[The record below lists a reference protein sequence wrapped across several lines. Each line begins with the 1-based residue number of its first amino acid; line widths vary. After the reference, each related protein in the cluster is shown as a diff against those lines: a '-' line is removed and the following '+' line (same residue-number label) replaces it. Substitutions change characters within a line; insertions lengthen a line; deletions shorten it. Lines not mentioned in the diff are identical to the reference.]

1 MKSFN
6 IMTKRFCVRKLKLF
20 DVNLNYLQWFKEKE
34 IQNFIGKTNYKN
46 ISELKNYFKIEN
58 KKKDTIFLG
67 IFTKQNNQHIG
78 NIKFYNLHKV
88 KNSCELGIMIGN
100 KNWRNKSVAYETL
113 VSCLKNLKKNFLIK
127 TIYLGVEKKNHS
139 AVKLYKKIGFNIT
152 KIRIKNHRHIM
163 DMEKIL

>member
-1 MKSFN
+1 MKNFS

-20 DVNLNYLQWFKEKE
+20 DVNLNYMQWFKEKK

-46 ISELKNYFKIEN
+46 ISELKDYFKNEN

-67 IFTKQNNQHIG
+67 IFTKQNKQHIG
-78 NIKFYNLHKV
+78 NIKFYNLCKV

-113 VSCLKNLKKNFLIK
+113 VSCLKNLKKNFLMEK
-127 TIYLGVEKKNHS
+127 IYLGVEKKNYY
-139 AVKLYKKIGFNIT
+139 AVKLYKKIGFNII
-152 KIRIKNHRHIM
+152 KIRIKNHRNIL

>member
-1 MKSFN
+1 MKNFN
-6 IMTKRFCVRKLKLF
+6 IMTKRFCVRNLKLF
-20 DVNLNYLQWFKEKE
+20 DINLNYMQWFKEKK

-46 ISELKNYFKIEN
+46 ISELEDYFKDEN

-67 IFTKQNNQHIG
+67 IFEKQNNQHIG
-78 NIKFYNLHKV
+78 NIKFYNLCKV

-113 VSCLKNLKKNFLIK
+113 VSCLKNLKKNFLMK
-127 TIYLGVEKKNHS
+127 KIYLGVKKKNYY
-139 AVKLYKKIGFNIT
+139 AVKLYKKIGFNII
-152 KIRIKNHRHIM
+152 KIRIRNHSHIL

>member
-1 MKSFN
+1 
-6 IMTKRFCVRKLKLF
+6 MTKRFCVRNLKLF
-20 DVNLNYLQWFKEKE
+20 DINLNYMQWFKEKK

-46 ISELKNYFKIEN
+46 ISELEDYFKDEN

-67 IFTKQNNQHIG
+67 IFEKQNNQHIG
-78 NIKFYNLHKV
+78 NIKFYNLCKV

-113 VSCLKNLKKNFLIK
+113 VSCLKNLKKNFLMK
-127 TIYLGVEKKNHS
+127 KIYLGVEKKNYY
-139 AVKLYKKIGFNIT
+139 AVKLYKKIGFNII
-152 KIRIKNHRHIM
+152 KIRIRNHSHIL

>member
-1 MKSFN
+1 MKNFS

-20 DVNLNYLQWFKEKE
+20 DVNLNYMQWFKEKK

-46 ISELKNYFKIEN
+46 ISELKDYFKNEN

-67 IFTKQNNQHIG
+67 IFTKQNKQHIG
-78 NIKFYNLHKV
+78 NIKFYNLCKV

-113 VSCLKNLKKNFLIK
+113 VSCLKNLKKNFLMEK
-127 TIYLGVEKKNHS
+127 IYLGVEKKNYY
-139 AVKLYKKIGFNIT
+139 AVKLYKKIGFKII
-152 KIRIKNHRHIM
+152 KIRIKNHRSIL